1 MNNSLLICGG
11 SGLLGSSFV
20 KKLHKKFD
28 IVHATYLNK
37 KIDNKLN
44 IYYHKINFLSEIE
57 IKKLLVKIKPSIVIN
72 CVGLA
77 DVDYCQN
84 NPKKAHKLN
93 FITLKNLSN
102 LLDPKTKLIHISTDQ
117 LFSDKK
123 KFHSESSE
131 TKPINTYAKTKLLA
145 DKYLLK
151 NRKSSLI
158 IRTNF
163 YGHSSDHKESYS
175 EKIYSSLKKNENLYL
190 SDEIYFN
197 PVNTID
203 LVNLTYKIL
212 KKNASGIFNISS
224 DTPISKYK
232 FGKLISKKFNLD
244 EKLIKKISNVN
255 KSKTK
260 RPLNMVLSN
269 SKIKKYLKLKSI
281 KMKFYDFIP
290 DRFLNYGRHFIFDDD
305 KNSVLDA
312 LNSGQL
318 TQGNL
323 ISKFESII
331 CKYTGAKYAVAVSSC
346 TAGLHLS
353 CTALG
358 IKKNDNVIV
367 PAITFVST
375 ANAVIYNNANVI
387 LSDIDLDTLN
397 ISQDNIEKISKTKKI
412 KAIMPVH
419 FAGYPCEIKKI
430 RYKNK
435 KQIIIED
442 AAHALGARYS
452 DGSKVGSCK
461 YSDATVFSFH
471 PVKPITAGEGGVVT
485 TNSFTLYKKLMR
497 LRSHGINKLDD
508 AFENKKYAFT
518 NGKLNPWFYEM
529 KELGYHYRITDIQCA
544 LAISQ
549 MKKLDKFISRRKKIA
564 GIYRKKFNNLNK
576 ISIAHK
582 KDFNSS
588 GHHLFIL
595 RFDFKNMSIDKVNL
609 MNELKKLKIGTQVH
623 YIPISLHPFYK
634 KTLKGNFNIK
644 NAMRYYDECLSIPLF
659 YDLSLNEQ
667 NYVIE
672 NIIRLAK

>member
-11 SGLLGSSFV
+11 SGLLGSSFI
-20 KKLHKKFD
+20 KILHKKFD
-28 IVHATYLNK
+28 FVHASYLNK

-44 IYYHKINFLSEIE
+44 ISYHKINFLSVTE
-57 IKKLLVKIKPSIVIN
+57 IKKLLKKINPSVVIN
-72 CVGLA
+72 CIGLA
-77 DVDYCQN
+77 DVDFCEN
-84 NPKKAHKLN
+84 NPKSAHKLN

-102 LLDPKTKLIHISTDQ
+102 LLDEKSKLIHISTDQ
-117 LFSDKK
+117 LFSDNRISHTELSK
-123 KFHSESSE
+123 
-131 TKPINTYAKTKLLA
+131 TNPINTYAKTKLAA
-145 DKYLLK
+145 DQFLIK
-151 NRKSSLI
+151 NRKNFLI

-163 YGHSSDHKESYS
+163 FGHSSNFKESYS
-175 EKIYSSLKKNENLYL
+175 EKICSNLKKNQNFYL
-190 SDEIYFN
+190 SDNIHFN
-197 PVNTID
+197 PVNIKD
-203 LVNLTYKIL
+203 LVDLTYKIL

-224 DTPISKYK
+224 DISISKYE
-232 FGKLISKKFNLD
+232 FGKLIAKKFNLNQ
-244 EKLIKKISNVN
+244 ELIKKVTNV
-255 KSKTK
+255 KKPKTK

-269 SKIKKYLKLKSI
+269 SKIKKYLKIKSI
-281 KMKFYDFIP
+281 KMNFSSFIP

-305 KNSVLDA
+305 KTSVLNA

-323 ISKFESII
+323 ISKFENII

-358 IKKNDNVIV
+358 INKNDNVIV

-375 ANAVIYNNANVI
+375 ANAVIYNSANVI
-387 LSDIDLDTLN
+387 LSDIDSDTLN
-397 ISQDNIEKISKTKKI
+397 ISQKNIEKISKTKKI

-419 FAGYPCEIKKI
+419 FAGYPCDMKKI
-430 RYKNK
+430 KSKNK
-435 KQIIIED
+435 NQIIIED
-442 AAHALGARYS
+442 AAHALGARYE

-485 TNSFTLYKKLMR
+485 TNSFTLYKKLLR

-508 AFENKKYAFT
+508 TFENKKYAFT

-529 KELGYHYRITDIQCA
+529 KELGYHYRITDIQCS

-549 MKKLDKFISRRKKIA
+549 MKKLDKFISKRKKIA
-564 GIYRKKFNNLNK
+564 SIYRKKFNNLSN
-576 ISIAHK
+576 ISVAHK
-582 KDFNSS
+582 KDFNNS

-595 RFDFKNMSIDKVNL
+595 RFNFKNMSINKVDL
-609 MNELKKLKIGTQVH
+609 MNELKKIKIGTQVH
-623 YIPISLHPFYK
+623 YIPICLHPFYK
-634 KTLKGNFNIK
+634 KILKKNINLK
-644 NAMRYYDECLSIPLF
+644 NSMHYYEECLSIPLF
-659 YDLSLNEQ
+659 YDLSVNEQ
-667 NYVIE
+667 NYVVD